1 MLTRCFQK
9 TELCWNIYT
18 SEADILPSFWKFKMH
33 VSHELRESYILTNSD
48 GVLLSSGILM
58 INLLLES
65 MDITTQLLRIAG
77 YLCCPD

>member
-1 MLTRCFQK
+1 M
-9 TELCWNIYT
+9 N
-18 SEADILPSFWKFKMH
+18 

-58 INLLLES
+58 MSLLLES
-65 MDITTQLLRIAG
+65 MDITTQLLKIAS